1 MRSELIRDPGK
12 LAELEPA
19 WWALFGRIG
28 SATPFSSP
36 AWLLPWWEVFAPGNL
51 MSVAVFDED
60 RLVGLAPLY
69 RESRADGGRLLPI
82 GTGVSDFT
90 DILVD
95 PAHEDEAAAAI
106 LATLD
111 AHAADWTSW
120 SAEEAPPDATVL
132 KVAVPRGWSDAVEP
146 QIACPVLTLSSP
158 FSAAASG
165 IPSHKRRTW
174 TLARNRTARRASHL
188 RQTTPE
194 TLEQDLHT
202 LFRLHAARWEG
213 RGEAGVLAHEAVQ
226 RFHAAAA
233 PALLAAGLLRLSTL
247 SLDGE
252 MAGAYYGMHRGAR
265 AFAYL
270 TGFDPRFSFE
280 SPGTVVM
287 GAAIEAAAL
296 EGATE
301 FHFLRGQEG
310 YKYGLGA
317 VDRWNSRRV
326 ITGRR

>member
-1 MRSELIRDPGK
+1 MRADLVTAPRE
-12 LAELEPA
+12 LAELEPQ
-19 WWALFGRIG
+19 WWSLFARIP

-36 AWLLPWWEVFAPGNL
+36 AWLLPWWEVFAPGDL
-51 MSVAVFDED
+51 MSVAVYAGD

-69 RESRADGGRLLPI
+69 RETGPEGRRLLPV
-82 GTGVSDFT
+82 GVGISDFA

-95 PAHEDEAAAAI
+95 PTNAAEAAAAI
-106 LATLD
+106 MAVLD
-111 AHAADWTSW
+111 GHAEDWHSW
-120 SAEEAPPDATVL
+120 WAEEAPPDAAVL
-132 KVAVPRGWSDAVEP
+132 TAALPSRWSETTEP
-146 QIACPVLTLSSP
+146 QIACPVLALSSP
-158 FSAAASG
+158 FSAADSG

-174 TLARNRTARRASHL
+174 TLALNRTARREVTL
-188 RQTTPE
+188 RRTTDATIE
-194 TLEQDLHT
+194 EDLGSV
-202 LFRLHAARWEG
+202 FRLHAARWEH

-226 RFHAAAA
+226 RFHARAA
-233 PALLAAGLLRLSTL
+233 PALLAAGLLRMTTL

-252 MAGAYYGMHRGAR
+252 MAGAYYGMHRGDR

-287 GAAIEAAAL
+287 GAAIEAAAA

-310 YKYGLGA
+310 YKYGWGA

-326 ITGRR
+326 FTVNR